1 MRSVFIRFTAAIAA
15 LGMIAVLSSAGG
27 AGAATKGLGT
37 SNASTSI
44 LSLQLGKDGSVLNL
58 GVLVDKAVT
67 TIDPK
72 VASPHALSQL
82 VPIQLTS
89 EVLPALNAITAKL
102 PTFESRQPDGQPKV
116 SGSAIDLASA
126 SSAAPV
132 PGLGGVLGGAV
143 VPTSL
148 TTALNDA
155 GALSSLDASLVKL
168 SVLKG
173 VLGVESVKNGLGA
186 GAAPAS
192 ANADRGVNIGAVS
205 VLNLGELL
213 EGLKLDLEK
222 LPIPVISELVKTLK
236 VPGVTLPT
244 GVTDVNAA
252 VTQLLAA
259 INQVTGTVAA
269 DPQILDDVVKQ
280 VDPVKNVVNGLPA
293 VLPVTDSLNLS
304 KTVLLDKV
312 VSDALAT
319 LQTTLTTLLD
329 NALSALGN
337 LKLLEVNGAD
347 VSVAT
352 KAVEDLTQSFATANG
367 KVGDVK
373 VLGLTLPGV
382 DLLAVGNL
390 VNTVTGTLGSV
401 LSIIDP
407 ALKDLVKVSVLE
419 KTTSVANADGYN
431 RALAGLDVL
440 KVQITPPPVL
450 GNLVSSLTGGNTSSV
465 GTLSK
470 AGVANPAASLP
481 VLGTN
486 MAALNALPNVSALG
500 ALADGAVLRVGSIQS
515 TSEFAAPAAPGV
527 TPRVQQPD
535 APQVATELPR
545 TGANTR
551 AMAAAALVLALL
563 AVGIRRSMR
572 RPAVD

>member
-1 MRSVFIRFTAAIAA
+1 MRSVFIRITAAVAA

-44 LSLQLGKDGSVLNL
+44 LSLQLGKGGAVLNL

-82 VPIQLTS
+82 VPVELTS
-89 EVLPALNAITAKL
+89 QALPALNAVTAKL
-102 PTFESRQPDGQPKV
+102 PRFESRQPGGDPSV

-132 PGLGGVLGGAV
+132 PGLLGGAIG
-143 VPTSL
+143 TTNL
-148 TTALNDA
+148 KTALNDA
-155 GALSSLDASLVKL
+155 GALSSLDASLAKL

-186 GAAPAS
+186 GAAPAT

-222 LPIPVISELVKTLK
+222 LPISTISELVKTLK
-236 VPGVTLPT
+236 LPVALPT

-259 INQVTGTVAA
+259 INQVIGTIAA

-312 VSDALAT
+312 VSDTLAT

-347 VSVAT
+347 VSVVT
-352 KAVEDLTQSFATANG
+352 KAVEDLAGSSATATG
-367 KVGDVK
+367 KVGDVT
-373 VLGLTLPGV
+373 VLGLKLPGV

-390 VNTVTGTLGSV
+390 VNTVTSTLGSV
-401 LSIIDP
+401 LTIIDP

-431 RALAGLDVL
+431 RAIAGIDVL
-440 KVQITPPPVL
+440 KVQITPPPAL
-450 GNLVSSLTGGNTSSV
+450 ANLVSSLTGGNTGSV

-470 AGVANPAASLP
+470 AGVANPAAALP

-486 MAALNALPNVSALG
+486 MAGLNALPNVSALG
-500 ALADGAVLRVGSIQS
+500 ALADGALLRVGAIQS

-527 TPRVQQPD
+527 TPRVQQPG
-535 APQVATELPR
+535 APASVNELPR

-551 AMAAAALVLALL
+551 AMAAGALVLALL